1 MHDISASSIAGLSK
15 RIAVAE
21 VRRDG
26 ADNSVLQPMEMYLDL
41 GFGGVQSLGILD
53 KAKAWQIVLLRD
65 PLMLPRP
72 AAIT

>member
-1 MHDISASSIAGLSK
+1 MHDISALSIAGLSK

-21 VRRDG
+21 VSG
-26 ADNSVLQPMEMYLDL
+26 Q
-41 GFGGVQSLGILD
+41 GVQSLGILD
-53 KAKAWQIVLLRD
+53 KDNAWQIVLLRD